1 MLNLDISQQLN
12 MLFRTFLSSDGDEYT
27 LQEVADAS
35 GNKVSPGYLSYLRS
49 GKKKNPSAEVLRTL
63 ATFFQVPV
71 GFFFGEP
78 LPDPESVNE
87 DNMDDVLRD
96 PLIRGIAMRSFG
108 VSDQTK
114 KLIMLFLD
122 REKRLAVK

>member
-1 MLNLDISQQLN
+1 MLKLDISQQLN
-12 MLFRTFLSSDGDEYT
+12 MLFRTFLSPDGDEYT
-27 LQEVADAS
+27 LQEMAS
-35 GNKVSPGYLSYLRS
+35 ATGNKVSPGYLSYLRS

-63 ATFFQVPV
+63 ASFFQVPV

-78 LPDPESVNE
+78 LPDPDILNE
-87 DNMDDVLRD
+87 ETMDDVLQD

-108 VSDQTK
+108 VSDETK